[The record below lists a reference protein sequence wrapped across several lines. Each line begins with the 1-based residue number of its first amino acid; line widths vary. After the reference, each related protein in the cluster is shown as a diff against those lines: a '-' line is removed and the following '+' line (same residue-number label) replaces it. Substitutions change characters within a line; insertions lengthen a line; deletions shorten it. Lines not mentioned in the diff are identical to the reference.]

1 MFNLF
6 SLQSVLKRAG
16 EVGVFLYIRVHFVF
30 DFFFF
35 FLPSLLIFSLCFRIS
50 RTNV

>member
-1 MFNLF
+1 MFVVA
-6 SLQSVLKRAG
+6 SLSG
-16 EVGVFLYIRVHFVF
+16 ETRGGGEEEIHMSRHFVL

-35 FLPSLLIFSLCFRIS
+35 FFPSLLIFSLCFRIS